1 MKPFRIVMYYPS
13 WHKDAFNKVR
23 YPLIDQINYAFAI
36 PTEEGALRPLDN
48 PDTARRLEAILVMSL
63 KPPAA
68 IIFISPSSPSDC

>member
-36 PTEEGALRPLDN
+36 HTEEGDLRPLDN
-48 PDTARRLEAILVMSL
+48 PDTARRLIREGH
-63 KPPAA
+63 
-68 IIFISPSSPSDC
+68 